1 MIDEDYNFPLGFED
15 DKEAG
20 DPNESIDGSEDWEAM
35 WNQHLKTKHY
45 GEALWDV
52 ALLKQ
57 RNLLLEYVGD
67 DDEKVMQYIA
77 DNLDLDIPNQFMIN
91 DLSEVVDQWVQK
103 KFTAAEARSELL
115 RIFSDYLDGC

>member
-1 MIDEDYNFPLGFED
+1 MRTWRLQRNALA
-15 DKEAG
+15 KNSWTAHLRT
-20 DPNESIDGSEDWEAM
+20 NR

-45 GEALWDV
+45 GDALWDV